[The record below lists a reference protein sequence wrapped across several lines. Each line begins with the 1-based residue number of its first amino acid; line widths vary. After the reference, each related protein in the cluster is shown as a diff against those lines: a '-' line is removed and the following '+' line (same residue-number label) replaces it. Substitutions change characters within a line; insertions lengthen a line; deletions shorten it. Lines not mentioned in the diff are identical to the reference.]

1 MAYDSARA
9 SARSGSESFRA
20 IHNRI
25 LTGAKPSH
33 AWPAAPGLP
42 IRAARRALLAGL
54 LLLGGCVPPQSFD
67 ISPGHIQQTP
77 TASVPE
83 SALPATVKAAP
94 TLPPPRLAPPVPTYT
109 VVVNDVPVKDL
120 LFSIARDTQYNIDL
134 YPGISGRVSLN
145 AVSEPLPAILD
156 RIARQANLRYE
167 MNGKTVAVMPDT
179 PYVKTYT
186 VNYVNVARNTTSSV
200 GVAAQIASTGSG
212 VGTTGSGASVTG
224 NSSTTTVSSQSNN
237 DLWSVLAD
245 NIRTLLAGTRAVT
258 QSTDEKAAR
267 LVAEKTAR
275 SERVSQAEAVSKAG
289 PGAAGLFTAAFGNA
303 SPIDSKNDVAVNPVA
318 GTVSVLG
325 TARQHEL
332 VQQYLDRV
340 MQSAQRQVL
349 IEATIVEVNLKDQ
362 YRAGIDWTRAL
373 QGATGW
379 TISTVGGGTNALA
392 ASLTPFI
399 QATYTGSNG
408 FKAAIDLLESYG
420 NTKVLSSPKLMAL
433 NNQTALLKVV
443 NNLVYFTIK
452 ADTVAST
459 NAPAVTTFTTT
470 PQTVPVGVV
479 MTVTPQI
486 NENGVVSLTVRPTIS
501 RQVGTVED
509 PNPDLKKDN
518 LNISNLIP
526 VIQVREMESLLQ
538 VRSGQT
544 VVLGGLIQDD
554 ANTAR
559 DGLPGLSRPEGIGA
573 IFGQHERINSQTELV
588 IFLRPIVVSDP
599 SLESSELRQFQRLLP
614 IARSVQ

>member
-1 MAYDSARA
+1 MT
-9 SARSGSESFRA
+9 
-20 IHNRI
+20 
-25 LTGAKPSH
+25 LTGLHRVTILAT
-33 AWPAAPGLP
+33 L
-42 IRAARRALLAGL
+42 LLA
-54 LLLGGCVPPQSFD
+54 GCVPPKAFD
-67 ISPGHIQQTP
+67 TSPGHIQQP
-77 TASVPE
+77 LGAPE
-83 SALPATVKAAP
+83 GAPPQPVRAAP
-94 TLPPPRLAPPVPTYT
+94 VLPPPRLAPPVPTYT

-145 AVSEPLPAILD
+145 AVNEPLPAILD

-167 MNGKTVAVMPDT
+167 MNGKTVSVMPDT

-186 VNYVNVARNTTSSV
+186 VNYVNVARNTSSSV
-200 GVAAQIASTGSG
+200 GVAAQIASTGVAASG
-212 VGTTGSGASVTG
+212 GTSGAAGTG
-224 NSSTTTVSSQSNN
+224 NSSTTTVTSQSNN
-237 DLWSVLAD
+237 DFWGMLAD

-258 QSTDEKAAR
+258 QSNAEKAAR
-267 LVAEKTAR
+267 LEAERAAR
-275 SERVSQAEAVSKAG
+275 AERVSQAEAVSKAG

-303 SPIDSKNDVAVNPVA
+303 PAPDAKYDVAVNPVT

-332 VQQYLDRV
+332 VQQYLDRM

-362 YRAGIDWTRAL
+362 YRAGIDWSRAL
-373 QGATGW
+373 QGAVGW
-379 TISTVGGGTNALA
+379 QIQTVGGVAGSTGNALA
-392 ASLTPFI
+392 GTLAPFV
-399 QATYTGSNG
+399 QATYNGSNG

-443 NNLVYFTIK
+443 NNLVYFSVK
-452 ADTVAST
+452 ADTTTAANVAQT
-459 NAPAVTTFTTT
+459 TTFTTT
-470 PQTVPVGVV
+470 PQTVPVGVI

-486 NENGVVSLTVRPTIS
+486 NENGIVSLTVRPTIS
-501 RQVGTVED
+501 RKVGEAED
-509 PNPDLKKDN
+509 PNPDLKKQ
-518 LNISNLIP
+518 NISNRIP

-538 VRSGQT
+538 VKSGQT

-554 ANTAR
+554 SNNAR
-559 DGLPGLSRPEGIGA
+559 DGIPGLSRPEGIGA
-573 IFGQHERINSQTELV
+573 VFGQHERVNSQTELV

-614 IARSVQ
+614 AARSAP